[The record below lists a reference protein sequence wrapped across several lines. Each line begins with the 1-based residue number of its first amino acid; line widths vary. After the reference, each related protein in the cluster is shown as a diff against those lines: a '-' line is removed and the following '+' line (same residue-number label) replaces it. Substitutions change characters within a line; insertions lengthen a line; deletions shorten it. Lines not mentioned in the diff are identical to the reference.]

1 MLHENDM
8 SFMFKSR
15 SVSRCRSF
23 LIINEQLT
31 REDLGRGNRQ
41 VLETL
46 TDRLLWVL
54 VTIIKMLA

>member
-1 MLHENDM
+1 MSDFNMLHENDM

-31 REDLGRGNRQ
+31 REGPWAKKS
-41 VLETL
+41 TS
-46 TDRLLWVL
+46 T
-54 VTIIKMLA
+54 